1 MRSFYFVI
9 LRRKDHLT
17 FIIAVALSII
27 ILFSGTTSEIQDLRI
42 KVNSFFSFTRF
53 PMIWMES
60 KRALESQNSEL
71 REKNI
76 QLKLLLE
83 SMRHLEEENQQIRAL
98 LDFQRE
104 SYFTL
109 VPATIHGKG
118 ITTTLS
124 SFTIDVGYQDGIDI
138 NDPVVISEG
147 VVGKTV
153 LVGEHSSIVQLISDP
168 DFRLS
173 VRVVPYGAIG
183 ILSWSGNNK
192 CDVREVPKS
201 ARISIGDLV
210 YTSSYSDIYPP
221 NLPVGKVTAIYDER
235 GSFQKRLTVETF
247 VNIGTL
253 QYVFVIIENNVK

>member
-1 MRSFYFVI
+1 MRSLYFVI

-17 FIIAVALSII
+17 FIIAVVLSTI
-27 ILFSGTTSEIQDLRI
+27 ILFSGTTSEIQNLRI
-42 KVNSFFSFTRF
+42 KVNRFFSFTRF
-53 PMIWMES
+53 PIIWMES
-60 KRALESQNSEL
+60 KRALEGQNSEL
-71 REKNI
+71 RERNI

-104 SYFTL
+104 SHFTL

-173 VRVVPYGAIG
+173 VRVVPYGAVG

-201 ARISIGDLV
+201 ARINIGDLV

-221 NLPVGKVTAIYDER
+221 KLPVGKVTAIYDER

-247 VNIGTL
+247 YNIGTL

>member
-1 MRSFYFVI
+1 MRSLYFVI

-42 KVNSFFSFTRF
+42 KVNRFFSFARI
-53 PMIWMES
+53 PIIWMES
-60 KRALESQNSEL
+60 KRALEGQNSEL

-83 SMRHLEEENQQIRAL
+83 SMRHLEEENQQLRTL

-210 YTSSYSDIYPP
+210 YTSTYSDIYPP

>member
-1 MRSFYFVI
+1 M
-9 LRRKDHLT
+9 
-17 FIIAVALSII
+17 
-27 ILFSGTTSEIQDLRI
+27 
-42 KVNSFFSFTRF
+42 
-53 PMIWMES
+53 
-60 KRALESQNSEL
+60 
-71 REKNI
+71 
-76 QLKLLLE
+76 
-83 SMRHLEEENQQIRAL
+83 
-98 LDFQRE
+98 
-104 SYFTL
+104 
-109 VPATIHGKG
+109 
-118 ITTTLS
+118 
-124 SFTIDVGYQDGIDI
+124 
-138 NDPVVISEG
+138 VISEG

>member
-1 MRSFYFVI
+1 MRSLYFVI

-17 FIIAVALSII
+17 FIIAVTLSII
-27 ILFSGTTSEIQDLRI
+27 ILFSGNTSEIQDLRI
-42 KVNSFFSFTRF
+42 KVNRFFSFTRI
-53 PMIWMES
+53 PIIWMES
-60 KRALESQNSEL
+60 KRALEGQNSEL

-83 SMRHLEEENQQIRAL
+83 SMRHLEEENQQLRTL

>member
-1 MRSFYFVI
+1 MRSLYFVI

-42 KVNSFFSFTRF
+42 KVNRFFSFARI
-53 PMIWMES
+53 PIIWMES
-60 KRALESQNSEL
+60 KRALEGQNSEL

-83 SMRHLEEENQQIRAL
+83 SMRHLEEENQQLRTL

-109 VPATIHGKG
+109 VPATMHGKG

-183 ILSWSGNNK
+183 ILSWSGNNN

-210 YTSSYSDIYPP
+210 YTSTYSDIYPP